1 MLDEPGPGRPD
12 LATEANTVSRENQM
26 IARVWRGQATPSKAD
41 AYYRHFTTNVV
52 PHLKE
57 LGGHKGAYLLRRVAN
72 GQVEFMAVT
81 LWESMATI
89 KGFAGPNP
97 DMAVVERE
105 ARAVLSTF
113 DDFVRHY
120 EVAYDGT

>member
-1 MLDEPGPGRPD
+1 
-12 LATEANTVSRENQM
+12 
-26 IARVWRGQATPSKAD
+26 
-41 AYYRHFTTNVV
+41 
-52 PHLKE
+52 
-57 LGGHKGAYLLRRVAN
+57 LLRRVAN